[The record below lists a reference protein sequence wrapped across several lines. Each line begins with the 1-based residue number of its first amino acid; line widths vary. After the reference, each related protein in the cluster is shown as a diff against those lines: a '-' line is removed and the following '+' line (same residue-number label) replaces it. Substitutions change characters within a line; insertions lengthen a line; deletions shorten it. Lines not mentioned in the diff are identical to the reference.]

1 MQCNTTG
8 MSVQMY
14 SKIWQAGE
22 SRTVCGSSQDS
33 AERIAENEQEVM
45 AEPILGWSWISHG
58 DQGRTVPVVS
68 FKKDSW
74 KQDGIVACLDA

>member
-1 MQCNTTG
+1 M
-8 MSVQMY
+8 
-14 SKIWQAGE
+14 
-22 SRTVCGSSQDS
+22 VCGSSQDS

-58 DQGRTVPVVS
+58 DQDRTVPVVS